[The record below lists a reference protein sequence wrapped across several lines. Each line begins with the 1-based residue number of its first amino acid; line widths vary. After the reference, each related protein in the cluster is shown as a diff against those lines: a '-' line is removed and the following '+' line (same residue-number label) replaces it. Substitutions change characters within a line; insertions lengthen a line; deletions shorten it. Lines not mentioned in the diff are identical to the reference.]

1 MQTDE
6 YAPFYAGYVAL
17 VPEPEVLPALEAQ
30 LASFPAEMA
39 PFLGELETY
48 RYAPGKWSVRQVV
61 GHLTD
66 SERIFGYRALRI
78 ARADRTPLPGY
89 DEDHFV
95 AHADFE
101 RVPLRELLDEWVL
114 CRRANLALFRRFDAD
129 ALVRRGEANGSPVSA
144 RALLRVLV
152 GHPRHHLRV
161 LENRYRPRV

>member
-17 VPEPEVLPALEAQ
+17 VPEPEVLPVLEAQ
-30 LASFPAEMA
+30 LAELPAALA
-39 PFLGELETY
+39 PFFGALESH
-48 RYAPGKWSVRQVV
+48 RYAPGKWSVRQLV

-101 RVPLRELLDEWVL
+101 RIPLRELVEEWEL
-114 CRRANLALFRRFDAD
+114 CRRANLALFRRFDA
-129 ALVRRGEANGSPVSA
+129 ATLLRRGEANGNAVSV
-144 RALLRVLV
+144 RALLRILV

-161 LENRYRPRV
+161 LQERYLPHA

>member
-17 VPEPEVLPALEAQ
+17 VPEPEVLPVLEAQ
-30 LASFPAEMA
+30 LAELPAALA
-39 PFLGELETY
+39 PFFGALESH
-48 RYAPGKWSVRQVV
+48 RYAPGKWSVRQLV

-101 RVPLRELLDEWVL
+101 RIPLRELVEEWEL
-114 CRRANLALFRRFDAD
+114 CRRANLALFRRFDAET
-129 ALVRRGEANGSPVSA
+129 LLRRGEANGNAVSV
-144 RALLRVLV
+144 RALLRILV

-161 LENRYRPRV
+161 LQERYLPHA

>member
-6 YAPFYAGYVAL
+6 YAPFYADYVAL
-17 VPEPEVLPALEAQ
+17 VPEPEVLPVLEAQ
-30 LASFPAEMA
+30 LAELPAALA
-39 PFLGELETY
+39 PFFGALESH
-48 RYAPGKWSVRQVV
+48 RYAPGKWSVRQLV

-101 RVPLRELLDEWVL
+101 RIPLRELVEEWEL
-114 CRRANLALFRRFDAD
+114 CRRANLALFRRFDAET
-129 ALVRRGEANGSPVSA
+129 LLRRGEANGNAVSV
-144 RALLRVLV
+144 RALLRILV

-161 LENRYRPRV
+161 LQERYLPRG

>member
-30 LASFPAEMA
+30 LAELPAALA
-39 PFLGELETY
+39 PFAGVLETH
-48 RYAPGKWSVRQVV
+48 RYAPGKWSVRQIV

-101 RVPLRELLDEWVL
+101 RIPLRELVEEWEL
-114 CRRANLALFRRFDAD
+114 CRRANLALFRRFDAET
-129 ALVRRGEANGSPVSA
+129 LLRRGEANGNAVSV

-161 LENRYRPRV
+161 LQERYLPRS